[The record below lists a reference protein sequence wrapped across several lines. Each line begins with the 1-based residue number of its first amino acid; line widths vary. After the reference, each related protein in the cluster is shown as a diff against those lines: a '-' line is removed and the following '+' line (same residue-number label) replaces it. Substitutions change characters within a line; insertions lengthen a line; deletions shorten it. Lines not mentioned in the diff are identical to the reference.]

1 MTTKKMIR
9 KLFRNWLAAVGM
21 ILIVGLVGMAIL
33 APWIA
38 PHDPYQQ
45 SLRNRLQSPSKT
57 FLLGTD
63 YYGRDVLSRLIY
75 GARYSLTVGLI
86 SVAIGSTLGTALGVL
101 AGYFGGAI
109 DRALVALLDIL
120 MAFPGMLLALTIVGL
135 LGPGLFNVMIA
146 VGVWSVPIF
155 ARVVRANSLVAR
167 SLQFAEAA
175 RAIGCSH
182 TRTILRHI
190 LPESVSSILVL
201 CTFRMSTAILTAAGL
216 SFLGLGA
223 QPPMPEWGA
232 MLNDSRAVLRQAPAI
247 SIYTGCLIT
256 LTVVSFNIVGDAL
269 RDLLDPRMS

>member
-1 MTTKKMIR
+1 MATKRMIR

-21 ILIVGLVGMAIL
+21 ILIVGLVGMAVL

-38 PHDPYQQ
+38 PHDPYRQ
-45 SLRNRLQSPSKT
+45 SLRNRLQPPSKT

-75 GARYSLTVGLI
+75 GARYSLSVGLI

-109 DRALVALLDIL
+109 DRALVAVLDIL

-155 ARVVRANSLVAR
+155 ARVVRANTLVAR
-167 SLQFAEAA
+167 NLQFVEAA
-175 RAIGCSH
+175 RAVGCSH
-182 TRTILRHI
+182 TRTVFRHI

-232 MLNDSRAVLRQAPAI
+232 ILSESRSILRQAPGI
-247 SIYTGCLIT
+247 SVYTGCLIT
-256 LTVVSFNIVGDAL
+256 LTVVSFNLVGDAL

>member
-1 MTTKKMIR
+1 MKKR
-9 KLFRNWLAAVGM
+9 FFTRRFLRYPPVVVGL
-21 ILIVGLVGMAIL
+21 ILIVGLITVAIF

-38 PHDPYQQ
+38 PHDPYRQ
-45 SLRNRLQSPSKT
+45 SLRSRLQAPSGT
-57 FLLGTD
+57 HLLGTD

-75 GARYSLTVGLI
+75 GARYSLTVGLVSI
-86 SVAIGSTLGTALGVL
+86 LIGSVLGTTLGVL
-101 AGYFGGAI
+101 AGYFGGGI
-109 DRALVALLDIL
+109 DRALVALLDVL

-167 SLQFAEAA
+167 NLQFVEAA
-175 RAIGCSH
+175 RATGCGH

-190 LPESVSSILVL
+190 LPESFSAILVL

-232 MLNDSRAVLRQAPAI
+232 ILSESRSVLRQAPWI
-247 SIYTGCLIT
+247 SVYTGCLIT
-256 LTVVSFNIVGDAL
+256 LTVVSFNLVGDAL
-269 RDLLDPRMS
+269 RDLLDPRMT